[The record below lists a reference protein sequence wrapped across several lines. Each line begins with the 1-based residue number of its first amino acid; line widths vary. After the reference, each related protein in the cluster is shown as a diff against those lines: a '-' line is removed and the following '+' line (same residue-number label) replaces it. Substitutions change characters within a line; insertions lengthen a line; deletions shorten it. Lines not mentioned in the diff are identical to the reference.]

1 MQKSFYPCSK
11 DSSFEIETLHTVE
24 TNIWF
29 LRKWISKYFN
39 IFKLGFFKNMYIE

>member
-29 LRKWISKYFN
+29 LKEMDLKVF
-39 IFKLGFFKNMYIE
+39 